1 MSFTSNKK
9 KGFEENY
16 ESTVGFEFF
25 NFNIFLNKENIIKLQ
40 IWDTCGNQI
49 YRALISNFFRS
60 ASLAIIVYAIDE

>member
-25 NFNIFLNKENIIKLQ
+25 NFNICVNKENIIKLQ